1 MSGGLLTRRGSG
13 VLLHLSSLPSPHGIG
28 TMGRCARDFVD
39 FLAQAGQNC
48 WQLLPICPT
57 GFGDS
62 PYQSASSFA
71 GNPYFIDLDE
81 LAQKGL
87 LREEEYRHT
96 AWGDVPEQVD
106 YGILYEK
113 RYPLLRVAAQ
123 RFLEQPTEDFG
134 RFCAE
139 NAGWLED
146 HALFMVIK
154 AHYDGAPW
162 HSWAKP
168 LRERET
174 EALAVF
180 GQVHAGEVAA
190 EKAVQ
195 YLFFDQWARLK
206 RYANEK
212 EISILGD
219 MPIYVAWDSVEVW
232 AHRELFQLDEQGTP
246 KEVAGCPPDGF
257 SADGQLWGNPLFD
270 WERMAQDGF
279 SWWVSRV
286 DYLCCLYDAVRV
298 DHFRG
303 LDAYY
308 AIPYESEHARNGR
321 WRPGPGTELIRAM
334 GERELLAED
343 LGFLTPS
350 VRSLLEDSGYPGMR
364 VLQFAFDSRDG
375 ESAHLPHNYPERC
388 VAYTGTHD
396 NDTIVGWLA
405 GAEKADA
412 AYAGEY
418 LRLGK
423 EEPHWDVLCALWA
436 SAARLTVVQGQDLL
450 GLGSESRINTPGTLG
465 ENWRWRAGQGSFTKE
480 LAEKIKRKMELYGRI
495 S

>member
-1 MSGGLLTRRGSG
+1 M
-13 VLLHLSSLPSPHGIG
+13 LHLSSLPSPYGIG
-28 TMGRCARDFVD
+28 TMGRSAREFVD
-39 FLAQAGQNC
+39 FLEQAGQSC

-62 PYQSASSFA
+62 PYQSTSSFA

-81 LAQKGL
+81 LAEHGL
-87 LREEEYRHT
+87 LLEEEYRYVD
-96 AWGDVPEQVD
+96 WENEQERVN
-106 YGILYEK
+106 YGALYEK
-113 RYPLLRVAAQ
+113 RYPLLYVAAQ
-123 RFLEQPTEDFG
+123 RFLEQPTEEFG

-139 NAGWLED
+139 NSGWLED
-146 HALFMVIK
+146 HAVFMVLK
-154 AHYDGAPW
+154 KHYAGAPW

-168 LRERET
+168 LRERES

-180 GQVHAGEVAA
+180 GQVHAGEVAI

-195 YLFFDQWARLK
+195 YLFFDQWLKLK

-212 EISILGD
+212 GIAIIGD

-232 AHRELFQLDEQGTP
+232 AHRELFQLDEEGTP

-270 WERMAQDGF
+270 WEGMAQDGYA
-279 SWWVSRV
+279 WWVSRV
-286 DYLCCLYDAVRV
+286 DYLCGLYDAVRI

-308 AIPYESEHARNGR
+308 AVPYGSTHARNGR
-321 WRPGPGTELIRAM
+321 WRQGPGLELLRAM
-334 GERELLAED
+334 GERNLLAED

-350 VRSLLEDSGYPGMR
+350 VRQLLEESGYPGMR
-364 VLQFAFDSRDG
+364 VLQFAFDPRDG
-375 ESAHLPHNYPERC
+375 ESGHLPHNYPEQC

-396 NDTIVGWLA
+396 NDTVPGWLQTLTQ
-405 GAEKADA
+405 KDA
-412 AYAGEY
+412 AYTKEY
-418 LRLGK
+418 LRLG
-423 EEPHWDVLCALWA
+423 EEAPCWDVMCAVWA

-450 GLGSESRINTPGTLG
+450 GLGSDSRMNTPGTQEG
-465 ENWRWRAGQGSFTKE
+465 NWCWRARQVSFTRE
-480 LAEKIKRKMELYGRI
+480 LAHRIKRKMELYGRI
-495 S
+495 P